1 MEIGSAVAMYYDGP
15 CGGQET
21 LLLPEGLVKFF
32 RILFIAAV
40 FLSSGNSAL
49 AANANVA
56 KVYNLPGHG
65 QLRLNMPEGWNA
77 ELRHNAG
84 TDPLS
89 IFISGFDGSP
99 FVVFITP
106 RFPDS
111 QTARDFG
118 TPKSVHDMVA
128 KRAHDMEKQAVEDNL
143 SIVTMGG
150 GGGPG
155 YYFDATDPSP
165 KPGEFKYMTVG
176 AVAVGGVVCTFSIFT
191 NHKESV
197 VKNKAL
203 NMVSRAGWRPGGH

>member
-1 MEIGSAVAMYYDGP
+1 M
-15 CGGQET
+15 
-21 LLLPEGLVKFF
+21 KFF
-32 RILFIAAV
+32 RMVFIAAV
-40 FLSSGNSAL
+40 FLIGGNATL
-49 AANANVA
+49 AADATVA

-84 TDPLS
+84 ADPLS

-99 FVVFITP
+99 FAVFITP

-111 QTARDFG
+111 QTARGFG

-128 KRAHDMEKQAVEDNL
+128 KKAHAMEKQAVEDKL

-150 GGGPG
+150 GRGPG
-155 YYFDATDPSP
+155 YYFDATDPAP

-176 AVAVGGVVCTFSIFT
+176 AVVVDEVICTFSIFT

-203 NMVSRAGWRPGGH
+203 NMVGHAGWRSGH

>member
-1 MEIGSAVAMYYDGP
+1 M
-15 CGGQET
+15 
-21 LLLPEGLVKFF
+21 KFF

-49 AANANVA
+49 AADATVA
-56 KVYNLPGHG
+56 TVYNLPGHG
-65 QLRLNMPEGWNA
+65 QLQLQMPRGWNA

-84 TDPLS
+84 ADPLS

-99 FVVFITP
+99 FAVFITP

-111 QTARDFG
+111 HTTRDFG

-128 KRAHDMEKQAVEDNL
+128 NRARAMEKQAVEEKL
-143 SIVTMGG
+143 SIVAMG

-176 AVAVGGVVCTFSIFT
+176 AVTVGGMVCTFSIFT

-203 NMVSRAGWRPGGH
+203 IMVSHAGWRPGH